1 MLVISRV
8 LALLFF
14 SSPAFSF
21 VHPPHAARVAF
32 LRRTYKTQLA
42 AGPLPQQPPLPP
54 PFGPRCLIIAGIPE
68 LHLETI
74 DDIFQ
79 VTLGPEELPPVVI
92 LTDRDLRS
100 GLTPRQLLGDQKT
113 LAERDHALCGAPC
126 TLPAAVVIFSGCR
139 RDEVMQ
145 SIQAYRG
152 WDAPTTGALRRAAF
166 AVVVPP
172 ALDKPFK
179 LLCEEIC
186 RDFEEEHAAVE
197 AWRKE

>member
-1 MLVISRV
+1 M
-8 LALLFF
+8 
-14 SSPAFSF
+14 
-21 VHPPHAARVAF
+21 
-32 LRRTYKTQLA
+32 
-42 AGPLPQQPPLPP
+42 
-54 PFGPRCLIIAGIPE
+54 
-68 LHLETI
+68 ETL
-74 DDIFQ
+74 DDIFS
-79 VTLGPEELPPVVI
+79 VTLGPAELPPVVI
-92 LTDRDLRS
+92 LNDRDLET
-100 GLTPRQLLGDQKT
+100 GLTPRQLLTDQT
-113 LAERDHALCGAPC
+113 LVERDHALCGAPC
-126 TLPAAVVIFSGCR
+126 ALPAAVVIFSGCR

-179 LLCEEIC
+179 LLYEEIC